1 MEPTAMHLLF
11 SLYLVS
17 LIMKHNSLSDVGKF
31 LYNIKFV
38 EYLNVHGVETILH
51 VAKQPSSDHTDG
63 CLESCSLLKCCLYT
77 LTSVVCLE
85 TSQQITLSM
94 KVSKVHV
101 AVNVECYI
109 ITIIYA
115 KPSDDTNHTSVLYQ
129 RNTHRMSA
137 RWKVVV
143 TSLHYKLFKS
153 SGYAASLNINGL
165 GTWHQNDT
173 SVNVG

>member
-63 CLESCSLLKCCLYT
+63 YLESCSLLECCLYT

-109 ITIIYA
+109 ITIISAA
-115 KPSDDTNHTSVLYQ
+115 KPSYDTSHTSVLYQ
-129 RNTHRMSA
+129 HNTHRMSA
-137 RWKVVV
+137 RWKSCCHV
-143 TSLHYKLFKS
+143 TSL
-153 SGYAASLNINGL
+153 
-165 GTWHQNDT
+165 
-173 SVNVG
+173 